1 MFDKT
6 EGAMQNVAGRIQEV
20 FGKVMGDPMTQV
32 RGRTRRVAGGAQ
44 YGYGEIVQRFRE
56 SAVKNPVATVAVI
69 GGVFFVLGAMWAAHE
84 RAEEENDAAAK

>member
-44 YGYGEIVQRFRE
+44 YGYGEVVQRFRE

-69 GGVFFVLGAMWAAHE
+69 GGVFFILGAMWAAHE
-84 RAEEENDAAAK
+84 RAEEENEASA